1 MKKYLILLMITA
13 CFACEKGMQ
22 DYRNAKPLS
31 EVKVST
37 YEFLKQQG
45 GLYDTLLL
53 LIDRVHLTDTLKSQ
67 QVTFFVPQDNSI
79 TTAIRNVNFARELLG
94 DPGNWTLDS
103 IPLNVWD
110 SLLRRYMV
118 RGIITADSLRYADGS
133 SLTSLYGHGM
143 NGKTASTNAS
153 GAVGGGSAVLQY
165 SDCNDSRFT
174 KDWSNALTQNV
185 DIKSANGWI
194 HILES
199 RHVFGFTS
207 FVGKAYPKS
216 LEPLQGPYLG
226 YPIPIPGTLNAA
238 DYDEGPKGVA
248 YRYGNPN
255 GGKAYRTDDP
265 GTENCSE
272 GNGLVSPGGN
282 YNIGWTSDGDWV
294 RYTVE
299 IAETAKY
306 KVELRVAGGG
316 GGLIYLTVDDVRV
329 CDDISIPDTGGW
341 QNWKGA
347 VGTADLPA
355 GKHLMKVQIKKAN
368 LNLHSVIFTKINP

>member
-31 EVKVST
+31 EVQVST
-37 YEFLKQQG
+37 YDFLKQQG

-53 LIDRVHLTDTLKSQ
+53 LIDRVGLTDTLKSQ

-79 TTAIRNVNFARELLG
+79 TTAIRNVNFARERLG
-94 DPGNWTLDS
+94 DAPNWTLDS
-103 IPLNVWD
+103 IPNKTWD
-110 SLLRRYMV
+110 SLLRRYIV
-118 RGIITADSLRYADGS
+118 RGIVTADSLRYADGS
-133 SLTSLYGHGM
+133 DLTSLYGHKM
-143 NGKTASTNAS
+143 NGKTGSTNAS
-153 GAVGGGSAVLQY
+153 GAVGGGTAVLQY
-165 SDCNDSRFT
+165 SDMNDSRFS

-185 DIKSANGWI
+185 DIKSKNGWI

-207 FVGKAYPKS
+207 FVGKAYPRS

-226 YPIPIPGTLNAA
+226 YPIAIPGVLNAA
-238 DYDEGPKGVA
+238 DYDEGPRLVA
-248 YRYGNPN
+248 YKYNNAN
-255 GGKAYRTDDP
+255 GGKAYRSDDP
-265 GTENCSE
+265 GTENCSQ
-272 GNGLVSPGGN
+272 GDALTSPGGN

-299 IAETAKY
+299 IKEAGKY
-306 KVELRVAGGG
+306 NVDLRIAGNG
-316 GGLIYLTVDDVRV
+316 GGLIYLTIDDVRV
-329 CDDISIPDTGGW
+329 CDDIPIQGTGGW
-341 QNWKGA
+341 QNWQSA
-347 VGTADLPA
+347 VGTADLPE

-368 LNLHSVIFTKINP
+368 LNLHRITFTKINP